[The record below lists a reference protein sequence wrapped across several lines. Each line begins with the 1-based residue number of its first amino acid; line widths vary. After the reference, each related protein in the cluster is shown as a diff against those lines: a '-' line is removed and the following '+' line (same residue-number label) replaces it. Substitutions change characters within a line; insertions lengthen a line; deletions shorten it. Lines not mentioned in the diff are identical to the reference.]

1 MEFYH
6 GSSIMGLKELKPN
19 FDTLNTVKSNV
30 VYYTKDKTL
39 ALFYIW
45 NRPYK
50 YATFHINNEGI
61 IEYTEN
67 FPNQLYEFYNGVSG
81 CIYVCNNK
89 DNIITKSHVKDVY
102 ISSKPIELT
111 KTIFVDNV
119 YNEIKK
125 SRVKSGCNNTIN
137 MIC

>member
-1 MEFYH
+1 
-6 GSSIMGLKELKPN
+6 MGLKELKPN

-30 VYYTKDKTL
+30 VYYTKHKTL

-89 DNIITKSHVKDVY
+89 DNIITKSHLKDVY
-102 ISSKPIELT
+102 ISSKPIEVT

-125 SRVKSGCNNTIN
+125 QS
-137 MIC
+137 